1 MCWRHYDCTFASCT
15 GEASLLT
22 VVWTIAVADL
32 WVRFLIVAVKAVV
45 AAVPLPLVCCK
56 GITAAAAAATA
67 RGYSPISTAPAG
79 TSSGGNAVDL
89 EQGGSQGGEAAVAA
103 AHASAVALSANA
115 RKVRVNTYRL
125 ITIARLLK

>member
-1 MCWRHYDCTFASCT
+1 VPASCS

-56 GITAAAAAATA
+56 NITAAAAATA
-67 RGYSPISTAPAG
+67 GGYSPIAAPPG
-79 TSSGGNAVDL
+79 TSPRGNAVDL

-103 AHASAVALSANA
+103 AYASAVALSANA
-115 RKVRVNTYRL
+115 RKVRVNTYRV
-125 ITIARLLK
+125 ITIARLLKLCNSAV

>member
-1 MCWRHYDCTFASCT
+1 VIILPTHTYHAPRT

-56 GITAAAAAATA
+56 GITAAAATA
-67 RGYSPISTAPAG
+67 GGYSPIAAPPG
-79 TSSGGNAVDL
+79 TSPRGNAVDV
-89 EQGGSQGGEAAVAA
+89 EQGGSQGGDAAVAA

-115 RKVRVNTYRL
+115 RKVSEHL
-125 ITIARLLK
+125 